1 MLQNEF
7 IERGGNVEDY
17 NIANCLYMMATAM
30 NKDEFCEVWK
40 KIKKSPKLYEFVED
54 AVDGYSRE
62 RKASNQAVKD
72 LNEEIRQYKEII
84 AKMENECN
92 NLGNDYNDMRL
103 KFNNADSLVARLGIV
118 IAKSYTPDMDNVLEL
133 HLTPSEIVKLKITHN
148 LPLSDKDRA
157 YIAEHI

>member
-72 LNEEIRQYKEII
+72 LNEQIRQCQEII
-84 AKMENECN
+84 AV
-92 NLGNDYNDMRL
+92 LNDRLRAVGDDYEDMRRKYNDR
-103 KFNNADSLVARLGIV
+103 DSLVTRLGIV

-133 HLTPSEIVKLKITHN
+133 HLTPSEIVKMKLTHN

>member
-72 LNEEIRQYKEII
+72 LNEQIKQCQDII
-84 AKMENECN
+84 AV
-92 NLGNDYNDMRL
+92 LNDRLRAVGDDYEDMRRKYNDR
-103 KFNNADSLVARLGIV
+103 DSLVTRLGIV

-133 HLTPSEIVKLKITHN
+133 HLTPSEIVKMKLTHN